1 MKWAVTN
8 LVVTADNSGRYMP
21 DRKNSADKIDPV
33 VAILMGLRL
42 LNTIKPK
49 PTGAIFVA

>member
-1 MKWAVTN
+1 LKWAVTN
-8 LVVTADNSGRYMP
+8 LVVTADHSGRYMP

-33 VAILMGLRL
+33 VAVLMGLRL
-42 LNTIKPK
+42 LSTIKQK